1 MNDQIK
7 KDLFRYVGN
16 DCHRLLIQLRYIF
29 FTPGFRYTYY
39 MRKVQQ
45 GGCFKFFW
53 MGMQRLCME
62 RTLIQIPYQTQIGE
76 GLYIGHFGHIIINPG
91 CKIGKNFNIAAG
103 VLIGNAQGKY
113 AGTPTIGDNVKVG
126 QNAIIIGKINIGNDV
141 LVAPGA
147 FVNFDVP
154 DNCIVIGN
162 PGKIIQRNSSP
173 TVRYIVYPV
182 QNY

>member
-16 DCHRLLIQLRYIF
+16 DCHRLFIQLRYIF

-113 AGTPTIGDNVKVG
+113 PGTPTIGDNVKVG

-154 DNCIVIGN
+154 DNSIVIGS
-162 PGKIIQRNSSP
+162 PGKIIPRDSSP
-173 TVRYIVYPV
+173 TEKYIVYPV
-182 QNY
+182 R

>member
-1 MNDQIK
+1 M
-7 KDLFRYVGN
+7 LFRS
-16 DCHRLLIQLRYIF
+16 
-29 FTPGFRYTYY
+29 
-39 MRKVQQ
+39 
-45 GGCFKFFW
+45 
-53 MGMQRLCME
+53 
-62 RTLIQIPYQTQIGE
+62 
-76 GLYIGHFGHIIINPG
+76 
-91 CKIGKNFNIAAG
+91 

-113 AGTPTIGDNVKVG
+113 PGTPTIGDNVKVG

-173 TVRYIVYPV
+173 TARYIVYPV

>member
-1 MNDQIK
+1 
-7 KDLFRYVGN
+7 
-16 DCHRLLIQLRYIF
+16 
-29 FTPGFRYTYY
+29 
-39 MRKVQQ
+39 
-45 GGCFKFFW
+45 
-53 MGMQRLCME
+53 ME

-76 GLYIGHFGHIIINPG
+76 GLYIGHFGHIIINPS

-126 QNAIIIGKINIGNDV
+126 QNAIIIG
-141 LVAPGA
+141 
-147 FVNFDVP
+147 
-154 DNCIVIGN
+154 N

-173 TVRYIVYPV
+173 TARYIVYPV